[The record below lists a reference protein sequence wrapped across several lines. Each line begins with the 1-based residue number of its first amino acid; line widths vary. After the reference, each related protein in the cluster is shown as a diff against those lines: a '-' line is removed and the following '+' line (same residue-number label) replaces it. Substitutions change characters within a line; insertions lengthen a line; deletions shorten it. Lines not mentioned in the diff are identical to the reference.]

1 MKAGAHCS
9 MRPSATGL
17 SLDGSEQFSLRGT
30 GMSTGTKTASGPQR
44 WACTQQPAAGRW
56 EHEHPYASSR
66 DPRRQIV
73 PQRPVLTL
81 QQVFTAA
88 TTDWS
93 HGLVG
98 PERSAPWYVPD
109 AANHGRLVSATR
121 CAMRTKVYM
130 YAMDTIR

>member
-1 MKAGAHCS
+1 MEAGTHCS

-17 SLDGSEQFSLRGT
+17 SLDGSEQLSPWGT

-44 WACTQQPAAGRW
+44 WACTQQLAVGRW
-56 EHEHPYASSR
+56 EHEHPSSR
-66 DPRRQIV
+66 DPHRQVV
-73 PQRPVLTL
+73 PQGPALTL

-121 CAMRTKVYM
+121 CAMCAKVYM
-130 YAMDTIR
+130 YTMVTIC